1 MMIQSK
7 PVSELDETTQFTILK
22 DENLKN
28 RHNKT
33 YISMMPPQSDED
45 YSPKEMVSMLR
56 RQVEMGADEA
66 LLDEPF
72 VPSPSSGAINAVG
85 DGQISELS
93 EASNSVFA
101 PPASEQNQAP
111 LSPAP
116 ALITD
121 HDWAGCQDLEALRQA
136 CSNFDGC
143 GLKKT
148 ASNMVFSD
156 GNPDADIMLI
166 GEAPGADEDRQGKP
180 FVGVSGQLLDRMMAS
195 IGLNRSSLY
204 ISNIILWRP
213 PGNRTP
219 TTEETAAFLPI
230 MKRHIQ
236 LVAPKVIVT
245 LGGSSTK
252 ALLGTQDGILKCRG
266 KWHEFDHG
274 HGTIPLLATLHPA
287 YLLRTPGQKALAWQ
301 DLRMLHNHV
310 KNI

>member
-1 MMIQSK
+1 M
-7 PVSELDETTQFTILK
+7 PASELDETIQFPILK
-22 DENLKN
+22 DEYLKN

-33 YISMMPPQSDED
+33 FISMMPPQSDED
-45 YSPKEMVSMLR
+45 YSPQEMLSMLR
-56 RQVEMGADEA
+56 QQVEMGADEA

-72 VPSPSSGAINAVG
+72 VSSPSSGAVNVVA
-85 DGQISELS
+85 DGQNNQLS
-93 EASNSVFA
+93 EAPIAILA
-101 PPASEQNQAP
+101 PPTPGQNETV

-116 ALITD
+116 DMITD
-121 HDWAGCQDLEALRQA
+121 QNWAGCQDLEALRQA

-195 IGLNRSSLY
+195 IGLTRSNLY

-219 TTEETAAFLPI
+219 TTEEIAAFLPI

-236 LVAPKVIVT
+236 LIAPKVIVT

-266 KWHEFDHG
+266 KWHEFDLG
-274 HGTIPLLATLHPA
+274 NGTIPLLATLHPA

-301 DLRMLHNHV
+301 DLRMLYHHV
-310 KNI
+310 KNF

>member
-1 MMIQSK
+1 M
-7 PVSELDETTQFTILK
+7 PASELDETIQFPILK
-22 DENLKN
+22 DEYLKN

-33 YISMMPPQSDED
+33 FISMMPPQSDED
-45 YSPKEMVSMLR
+45 YSPQEMLSMLR
-56 RQVEMGADEA
+56 QQVEMGADEA

-72 VPSPSSGAINAVG
+72 VSSPSSGAVNAVA
-85 DGQISELS
+85 DGQNNQLS
-93 EASNSVFA
+93 EAPIAILA
-101 PPASEQNQAP
+101 PPTPGQNETV

-116 ALITD
+116 DMITD
-121 HDWAGCQDLEALRQA
+121 QNWAGCQDLEALRQA

-195 IGLNRSSLY
+195 IGLTRSNLY

-219 TTEETAAFLPI
+219 TTEEIAAFLPI

-236 LVAPKVIVT
+236 LIAPKVIVT

-274 HGTIPLLATLHPA
+274 NGTIPLLATLHPA

-301 DLRMLHNHV
+301 DLRMLYHHV
-310 KNI
+310 KNF

>member
-1 MMIQSK
+1 M
-7 PVSELDETTQFTILK
+7 PASELDETIHFPILK
-22 DENLKN
+22 DEYLKN

-33 YISMMPPQSDED
+33 FISMMPPQSDED
-45 YSPKEMVSMLR
+45 YSPQEMLSMLR
-56 RQVEMGADEA
+56 QQVEMGADEA

-72 VPSPSSGAINAVG
+72 VSSPSFGAVNAVA
-85 DGQISELS
+85 DGQNNQLS
-93 EASNSVFA
+93 ETPNAILA
-101 PPASEQNQAP
+101 PPTPGQNETV
-111 LSPAP
+111 LSPVP
-116 ALITD
+116 DMITD
-121 HDWAGCQDLEALRQA
+121 QNWAGCQDLEALRHA

-195 IGLNRSSLY
+195 IGLTRSNLY

-219 TTEETAAFLPI
+219 TTEEIAAFLPI

-236 LVAPKVIVT
+236 LIAPKVIVT

-266 KWHEFDHG
+266 KWHEFDLG
-274 HGTIPLLATLHPA
+274 NGTIPLLATLHPA

-301 DLRMLHNHV
+301 DLRMLYHHV
-310 KNI
+310 KNF